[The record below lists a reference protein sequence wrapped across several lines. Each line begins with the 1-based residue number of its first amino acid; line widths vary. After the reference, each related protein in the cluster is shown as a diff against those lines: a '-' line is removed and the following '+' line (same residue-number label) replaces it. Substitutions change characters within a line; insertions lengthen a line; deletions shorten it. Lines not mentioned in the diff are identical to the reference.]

1 MDVVLLSR
9 LQFSLTIA
17 FHFIFVSINIG
28 LAWLLV
34 LVEALGWRRRDGE
47 VYVGAAKFFGRIFAV
62 TFVMGIAT
70 GIVMEFQFGMNWA
83 GYSRFAGD
91 VFGPLLAAE
100 GLLAFFLES
109 SFLGLYL
116 FGRDRVSRGIHG
128 FSILMVAAGST
139 LSAFWILAANSWQ
152 QTPAGY
158 ILRNGRL
165 ELTSLWD
172 AIFNPSTMHRFFHTV
187 DASLIVASFFM
198 GGIAAHLLLKGQKV
212 EMAKRSLRLAI
223 VIGLIA
229 SLLQV
234 VPFGHG
240 HAKQVAL
247 TQPEKF
253 AVFEAVYETQS
264 HAPMVLFG
272 LPSAEHPKSQWVIE
286 IPGLLSWIT
295 FGDRSAIVKGLKD
308 FPPDELPPRVIPF
321 LAFRMMVGLG
331 LYFVGIM
338 LYGTVQLCRDKLWE
352 GRRFLR
358 VFVWSIPLPIAASQ
372 LGWIAAEVGRQPWII
387 YRVMKTADAVS
398 PSLPAGN
405 VLSSLILFGL
415 LYSLLG
421 ILYLYIVIREV
432 T

>member
-34 LVEALGWRRRDGE
+34 LVEALGWRTRDGE
-47 VYVGAAKFFGRIFAV
+47 VYAEAAKFFGRIFAV
-62 TFVMGIAT
+62 TFIIGVAT

-91 VFGPLLAAE
+91 IFGPLLAAE

-116 FGRDRVSRGIHG
+116 FGRNRVSRGIHG

-158 ILRNGRL
+158 ILRKGRL

-172 AIFNPSTMHRFFHTV
+172 AVFNPSTLHRFFHTV
-187 DASLIVASFFM
+187 DAALIVASFFV
-198 GGIAAHLLLKGQKV
+198 GGIAARLLLKNKKV
-212 EMAKRSLRLAI
+212 ETAKKSLSLAI

-229 SLLQV
+229 SVLQV
-234 VPFGHG
+234 VPFGHE
-240 HAKQVAL
+240 HAKQVAM

-272 LPSAEHPKSQWVIE
+272 LPSATRPGLRWAVE

-295 FGDRSAIVKGLKD
+295 FGDTSAIVKGIKD
-308 FPPDELPPRVIPF
+308 FPPDELPPQVIPF
-321 LAFRMMVGLG
+321 LAFRMMVGMG

-338 LYGTVQLCRDKLWE
+338 LYGAVQLYRDKLWE
-352 GRRFLR
+352 GRWFLR

-405 VLSSLILFGL
+405 VLSSIVLFGL

-421 ILYLYIVIREV
+421 ILYLYIVMREV
-432 T
+432 N